1 MLGQRLYNMLGQRL
15 FNMLGQRLYNM
26 LGQRLYNMLGQ
37 HFLDEQSEDGFASRN
52 QRWPN
57 ENCGLKPNVGP
68 TSTCYLGRHG
78 LSCQETAWV
87 CLAIM
92 EITNVHTENQQIPIL
107 MTTLLFLTLLRLIRL
122 GSSCQLVI
130 LMPI

>member
-15 FNMLGQRLYNM
+15 YNMLGQRLYNM

-37 HFLDEQSEDGFASRN
+37 HFLDAQSEDGFASRN

-68 TSTCYLGRHG
+68 TSTCYLGTTSEFSKHSTESRFHCMPANRG
-78 LSCQETAWV
+78 ANVSF
-87 CLAIM
+87 
-92 EITNVHTENQQIPIL
+92 ITNARRAIIEFSQK
-107 MTTLLFLTLLRLIRL
+107 
-122 GSSCQLVI
+122 
-130 LMPI
+130 